1 MHPKMEHQR
10 INGRNDA
17 DSTSAN
23 DNNGLCSFK
32 CTISS
37 IADRDE
43 GRQTAR
49 WADGHKWTQSIKQF
63 AGWMEINTDM

>member
-1 MHPKMEHQR
+1 MQTVPQLMT
-10 INGRNDA
+10 IMGRV
-17 DSTSAN
+17 
-23 DNNGLCSFK
+23 L
-32 CTISS
+32 ISS

-63 AGWMEINTDM
+63 VGWMEINRDM